1 MEYSNATIDQAQI
14 IREIMDAVLQGK
26 EVQIHKESNWV
37 NVGEDPDLM
46 LVLAY
51 PCRVKPEPEYIP
63 FTFEDAKDLIG
74 KVVVD
79 KHSIATID
87 YLDVNGC
94 TVSMTSWTYEAV
106 LERYTFLD
114 GTPCG
119 KLVNKYL

>member
-1 MEYSNATIDQAQI
+1 MNYPKEVLEKAKMAVEIGNAI
-14 IREIMDAVLQGK
+14 LQGK
-26 EVQIHKESNWV
+26 KVIYSDKGKNGYFRVDNPSL
-37 NVGEDPDLM
+37 DFTKYD
-46 LVLAY
+46 Y
-51 PCRVKPEPEYIP
+51 IVKPETQYIP

-87 YLDVNGC
+87 YLDANGC
-94 TVSMTSWTYEAV
+94 NVSMTSWTYEEM

-119 KLVNKYL
+119 KLVNE

>member
-1 MEYSNATIDQAQI
+1 MNYSKEVLKRALQAVEIGNAI
-14 IREIMDAVLQGK
+14 LQGK
-26 EVQIHKESNWV
+26 TIQYENGKDDWTDNDDSDV
-37 NVGEDPDLM
+37 PDLDFSCIN
-46 LVLAY
+46 Y
-51 PCRVKPEPEYIP
+51 RVKPETKYIP
-63 FTFEDAKDLIG
+63 FTFDDAKDLIG

-94 TVSMTSWTYEAV
+94 TVSMTSWTYEEM

-119 KLVNKYL
+119 KIVNE